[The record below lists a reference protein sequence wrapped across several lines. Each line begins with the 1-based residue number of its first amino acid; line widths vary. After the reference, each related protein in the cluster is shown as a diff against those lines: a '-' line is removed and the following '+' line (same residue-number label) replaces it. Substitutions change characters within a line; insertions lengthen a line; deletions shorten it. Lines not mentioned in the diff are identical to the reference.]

1 MNPWMCRW
9 RALPFARGVRPCGGS
24 ELGGGMDGC
33 LLCTAAAAEKELP
46 RGCSAVPDGG
56 VSGRGLAADFVP
68 LFTFLLFS
76 LLWLALKS
84 DVTVTTLCSVP
95 ITFLL
100 VCNLGK
106 LMLLHPAVKQ
116 MKYSCSLWYCS
127 AVREGIRLCSERL
140 SRGSTLFSGTP
151 WAGWFL
157 PPRCAGLQRGSWR
170 QDWG

>member
-1 MNPWMCRW
+1 MRRVWSW
-9 RALPFARGVRPCGGS
+9 QRGV
-24 ELGGGMDGC
+24 GC
-33 LLCTAAAAEKELP
+33 AQPPPRRRSCREAAAL
-46 RGCSAVPDGG
+46 PDGG
-56 VSGRGLAADFVP
+56 VSERGLAADFVP

-127 AVREGIRLCSERL
+127 AVQEGIRLCSRRL
-140 SRGSTLFSGTP
+140 SRVSTWFPAMP

-157 PPRCAGLQRGSWR
+157 TPGCEGLQRGSWR
-170 QDWG
+170 HDWS